1 MANNGIYLICILVFT
16 FSSQSCSSHHK
27 TIQKKSDHS
36 CYEDCLLAD
45 RYKYSKVY
53 FPIYTK
59 KNPNDVF
66 VRQVS
71 IPVALEYSAWVKKM
85 DKNCHSLNPNDCMVW
100 RSEKMPPLVKSFY
113 IVTDTIK
120 CKDFKKTIV
129 KVNPVLVES
138 RGYLKKL
145 EVLCPED
152 LNSKMI
158 SNIQQKLTDL
168 GYYNNEINGL
178 ITDELMNS
186 LSIFQ
191 HENQLPIGH
200 FDIETIKS
208 LQIKYQLSH

>member
-1 MANNGIYLICILVFT
+1 MTNNGIYLICIVVFI
-16 FSSQSCSSHHK
+16 FCSQSCSPHHK

-36 CYEDCLLAD
+36 CYEDCVLAD
-45 RYKYSKVY
+45 RYKYSAVY

-59 KNPNDVF
+59 QDLNHVF
-66 VRQVS
+66 VRQVK
-71 IPVALEYSAWVKKM
+71 IPVSLESSIWLKKM
-85 DKNCHSLNPNDCMVW
+85 DQNCQSPNPNDCMVW
-100 RSEKMPPLVKSFY
+100 RSEKMPPLIKCYY

>member
-1 MANNGIYLICILVFT
+1 
-16 FSSQSCSSHHK
+16 
-27 TIQKKSDHS
+27 
-36 CYEDCLLAD
+36 
-45 RYKYSKVY
+45 
-53 FPIYTK
+53 
-59 KNPNDVF
+59 
-66 VRQVS
+66 
-71 IPVALEYSAWVKKM
+71 
-85 DKNCHSLNPNDCMVW
+85 
-100 RSEKMPPLVKSFY
+100 
-113 IVTDTIK
+113 
-120 CKDFKKTIV
+120 
-129 KVNPVLVES
+129 VNPVLVES

-178 ITDELMNS
+178 ITDELINS

>member
-1 MANNGIYLICILVFT
+1 MTNNGIYLICILVFT
-16 FSSQSCSSHHK
+16 FCSQSCFITHK
-27 TIQKKSDHS
+27 TEQKHS
-36 CYEDCLLAD
+36 TNPCYEDCLLAD
-45 RYKYSKVY
+45 RYQYSTVY
-53 FPIYTK
+53 FPIYSK
-59 KNPNDVF
+59 KNPNEVF

-71 IPVALEYSAWVKKM
+71 IPVSLKYSAWVKKL
-85 DKNCHSLNPNDCMVW
+85 DINCHAPDPQDCMNW
-100 RSEKMPPLVKSFY
+100 RSEKMQPLIKYYY
-113 IVTDTIK
+113 IVTDTIQ

-129 KVNPVLVES
+129 KVNPVLVET

>member
-1 MANNGIYLICILVFT
+1 M
-16 FSSQSCSSHHK
+16 
-27 TIQKKSDHS
+27 
-36 CYEDCLLAD
+36 
-45 RYKYSKVY
+45 
-53 FPIYTK
+53 
-59 KNPNDVF
+59 
-66 VRQVS
+66 
-71 IPVALEYSAWVKKM
+71 VKKM
-85 DKNCHSLNPNDCMVW
+85 DKNCHSPNPNDCMIW
-100 RSEKMPPLVKSFY
+100 RSEKMQPLIKYYY
-113 IVTDTIK
+113 IVTDTIQ
-120 CKDFKKTIV
+120 CKDFKQTIV

-178 ITDELMNS
+178 ITEELMNS

-200 FDIETIKS
+200 FDMETIKS

>member
-1 MANNGIYLICILVFT
+1 MTNNGIYLICILVFT
-16 FSSQSCSSHHK
+16 FCSQRCSITHNSR
-27 TIQKKSDHS
+27 QKNSTNP
-36 CYEDCLLAD
+36 CFEDCLLAD

-53 FPIYTK
+53 FPIYTR

-71 IPVALEYSAWVKKM
+71 IPVSLESSAWVKKL
-85 DKNCHSLNPNDCMVW
+85 DKNCQSPNPNDCMIW
-100 RSEKMPPLVKSFY
+100 RSEKMPPLAKYFY
-113 IVTDTIK
+113 IVTDTLK
-120 CKDFKKTIV
+120 CKDFKQTIV

-145 EVLCPED
+145 EVFCPED
-152 LNSKMI
+152 LNPKMI
-158 SNIQQKLTDL
+158 SNIQQKLTDF

>member
-1 MANNGIYLICILVFT
+1 MTNNGIYLICIVVFT
-16 FSSQSCSSHHK
+16 FCSQSCSSHHK
-27 TIQKKSDHS
+27 TIQKKSDYS
-36 CYEDCLLAD
+36 CYEDCVLAD
-45 RYKYSKVY
+45 RYQYSAVY

-59 KNPNDVF
+59 QDINHVF
-66 VRQVS
+66 VRQVK
-71 IPVALEYSAWVKKM
+71 IPVTLESSIWLKKM
-85 DKNCHSLNPNDCMVW
+85 DKNCHSPNPNDCMIW
-100 RSEKMPPLVKSFY
+100 HSEKIEPLIKY
-113 IVTDTIK
+113 YYMVTDTIQ

-138 RGYLKKL
+138 RGYIKKL

-168 GYYNNEINGL
+168 GYYNYEINGI

-200 FDIETIKS
+200 FDLETIKT
-208 LQIKYQLSH
+208 LQIN